1 MDLLFD
7 VVIAG
12 MAVGY
17 IAELTSKLVE
27 GLIPAWVIKLLA
39 TVPTAIFM
47 NYLLG
52 VSSWELLPAG
62 FASGFFALVVMA
74 VINRGGAAKR

>member
-7 VVIAG
+7 VIIAG

-17 IAELTSKLVE
+17 IAELTSKLLE
-27 GLIPAWVIKLLA
+27 GMVPTWVTKLSA

-52 VSSWELLPAG
+52 VNSWELIPAG

-74 VINRGGAAKR
+74 IINRGGVNKR